1 MGAPRSRVAC
11 STDPAR
17 HPSILYSFLKICPM
31 LKNSHIHSYMNLS
44 EIVEDS
50 CLIDFI
56 SFEHNSNASQM

>member
-1 MGAPRSRVAC
+1 
-11 STDPAR
+11 
-17 HPSILYSFLKICPM
+17 M
-31 LKNSHIHSYMNLS
+31 LINSHIHSYMNLS